1 MGGPV
6 AASGGGSG
14 NNVGPDTAR
23 RNLATGNTAAVNQ
36 VAARQRQAEANRLPG
51 TFGAIQ
57 GALGDMNRRNITR
70 GLELGGEAVR
80 DERGQVVGVINRNRM
95 GGRVYSGRPGYD
107 PFAPPDN
114 SSDDDQPR
122 SAPAAAPAA
131 PPVAPPAAPP
141 PASPPTSSP
150 GGGAPGSSDQAAPAA
165 DPVTPASVVRSPSQ
179 TAAAAAGRASPYR
192 RGRRTRSILTSSRGV
207 LGAAPTEKKQLL
219 GS

>member
-6 AASGGGSG
+6 AEDSGRD
-14 NNVGPDTAR
+14 NR
-23 RNLATGNTAAVNQ
+23 AAIAQ
-36 VAARQRQAEANRLPG
+36 VQARQRTAEANRLPG
-51 TFGAIQ
+51 GFGA
-57 GALGDMNRRNITR
+57 ALGAMGDMTRRRITR

-80 DERGQVVGVINRNRM
+80 DERGQVVGVINVNQM
-95 GGRVYSGRPGYD
+95 GARTYSGRPGYN
-107 PFAPPDN
+107 PMAPPDT
-114 SSDDDQPR
+114 SSDNDQPR
-122 SAPAAAPAA
+122 SAPAAA

-165 DPVTPASVVRSPSQ
+165 DPVQPRSVVRGATE
-179 TAAAAAGRASPYR
+179 TAAAARGRASPYR

-207 LGAAPTEKKQLL
+207 LGDAPTEKKQLL

>member
-6 AASGGGSG
+6 AEDSGRD
-14 NNVGPDTAR
+14 NR
-23 RNLATGNTAAVNQ
+23 AAIAQ
-36 VAARQRQAEANRLPG
+36 VQARQRTAEANRLPG

-80 DERGQVVGVINRNRM
+80 DERGQVVGVINLNKM
-95 GGRVYSGRPGYD
+95 GARVYSGRPGYD
-107 PFAPPDN
+107 PFAPPGN

-122 SAPAAAPAA
+122 TAPAAAP
-131 PPVAPPAAPP
+131 PPAATPPAPP
-141 PASPPTSSP
+141 PASPPSSSP
-150 GGGAPGSSDQAAPAA
+150 NGGAPGSSGPAAPAA
-165 DPVTPASVVRSPSQ
+165 DPIQPRSVVRDATE
-179 TAAAAAGRASPYR
+179 TAAAARGRASPYR

>member
-6 AASGGGSG
+6 AEDSGRD
-14 NNVGPDTAR
+14 NR
-23 RNLATGNTAAVNQ
+23 AAVNQ
-36 VAARQRQAEANRLPG
+36 VAARQRTAEANRLPG
-51 TFGAIQ
+51 TVGAVM
-57 GALGDMNRRNITR
+57 GAMGDINRRNITR

-80 DERGQVVGVINRNRM
+80 DERGQVVGVINRNQM
-95 GGRVYSGRPGYD
+95 GGRVYSGRPGYN
-107 PFAPPDN
+107 PMSPTDN

-122 SAPAAAPAA
+122 AAPAAA

-150 GGGAPGSSDQAAPAA
+150 GGGAPGSSGPAAPAV
-165 DPVTPASVVRSPSQ
+165 DPVQPRSVVRDATE
-179 TAAAAAGRASPYR
+179 TAAASSGRASPYSR
-192 RGRRTRSILTSSRGV
+192 NRRTRSILTSSRGV

>member
-6 AASGGGSG
+6 AEDSGRD
-14 NNVGPDTAR
+14 NR
-23 RNLATGNTAAVNQ
+23 AAIAQ
-36 VAARQRQAEANRLPG
+36 VQARQRTAEANRLPG
-51 TFGAIQ
+51 TIGNVM

-80 DERGQVVGVINRNRM
+80 DERGQVVGVINVNQM
-95 GGRVYSGRPGYD
+95 GARVYSGRAGYN
-107 PFAPPDN
+107 PMSPPDT
-114 SSDDDQPR
+114 SSDDDRPR
-122 SAPAAAPAA
+122 SAPAAA

-165 DPVTPASVVRSPSQ
+165 DPVQPRSVVRGATE
-179 TAAAAAGRASPYR
+179 TAAAARGRASPYR
-192 RGRRTRSILTSSRGV
+192 RNRRTRSILTSSRGV
-207 LGAAPTEKKQLL
+207 LGDAPTEKKQLL

>member
-6 AASGGGSG
+6 AEDSGRD
-14 NNVGPDTAR
+14 NR
-23 RNLATGNTAAVNQ
+23 AAVAQ
-36 VAARQRQAEANRLPG
+36 VQARQRTAEANRVPG
-51 TFGAIQ
+51 TIGNVM

-80 DERGQVVGVINRNRM
+80 DERGQVVGVINVNQM
-95 GGRVYSGRPGYD
+95 GARTYSGRPGYN
-107 PFAPPDN
+107 PMAPPDT
-114 SSDDDQPR
+114 SSDNDQPR
-122 SAPAAAPAA
+122 AAPAAA

-165 DPVTPASVVRSPSQ
+165 DPVQPRSVVRGATE
-179 TAAAAAGRASPYR
+179 TAAAARGRASPYR